1 MGSNPTGRV
10 NYKMIKACV
19 FDLDNTLLDFMRMKR
34 EAVEMAVEAM
44 IDAGLKIEKEKAIEK
59 IFRLYEQTHIEDQHI
74 FDRFL
79 EVETGKV
86 DYKILAAGIVAYR
99 KAKTANMMLYPHV
112 RFVLTE
118 LLRMGLKLGVISDA
132 PRLQAW
138 TRLAEVGLHTLF
150 DAVITW
156 DDTGVR
162 KPNPEPF
169 IAVLEKLNAK
179 PEESIMV
186 GDWAERDIY
195 GAKELGMITVFARY
209 GDTFGTQNSGADYE
223 INDPLELID
232 IVKSLNKNV

>member
-1 MGSNPTGRV
+1 
-10 NYKMIKACV
+10 MIKACI

-34 EAVEMAVEAM
+34 ESVEMAVEAM
-44 IDAGLKIEKEKAIEK
+44 IDAGLKIKKEYAIEK
-59 IFRLYEQTHIEDQHI
+59 IFKLYGETHIEDQKI

-79 EVETGKV
+79 EIELGNI

-99 KAKTANMMLYPHV
+99 KAKTANMILYPHIK
-112 RFVLTE
+112 FVLTE

-138 TRLAEVGLHTLF
+138 TRLAEVGLHTIF

-156 DDTGVR
+156 DDTGIR

-169 IAVLEKLNAK
+169 VAILKKLDVKPHNAL
-179 PEESIMV
+179 MV

-195 GAKELGMITVFARY
+195 GAKEVGMITVFARY
-209 GDTFGTQNSGADYE
+209 GDTFGTKNSGADFE
-223 INDPLELID
+223 IDDPLELIE
-232 IVKSLNKNV
+232 IVKKLNENQGT

>member
-1 MGSNPTGRV
+1 
-10 NYKMIKACV
+10 MIKACV
-19 FDLDNTLLDFMRMKR
+19 FDLDNTLLDFMRMKK

-44 IDAGLKIEKEKAIEK
+44 IDAGLDIKKEKAIEK
-59 IFRLYEQTHIEDQHI
+59 IFKLYSETHIEDQKI

-79 EVETGKV
+79 EVEKGKV

-99 KAKTANMMLYPHV
+99 RAKQANMILYPHV

-132 PRLQAW
+132 PRLQVW
-138 TRLAEVGLHTLF
+138 TRLAEVGLHTIF
-150 DAVITW
+150 DAVVTW

-169 IAVLEKLNAK
+169 LAVLKKLNIEPSSA
-179 PEESIMV
+179 IMV

-195 GAKELGMITVFARY
+195 GAKEVGMITVFAKY
-209 GDTFGTQNSGADYE
+209 GDTFGTKNSGADYD
-223 INDPLELID
+223 INDPLELIS
-232 IVKSLNKNV
+232 IVKELNKQ

>member
-1 MGSNPTGRV
+1 
-10 NYKMIKACV
+10 MIKACV
-19 FDLDNTLLDFMRMKR
+19 FDLDNTLLDFMRMKK

-44 IDAGLKIEKEKAIEK
+44 IDAGLKIKKEKAIEK
-59 IFRLYEQTHIEDQHI
+59 IFKLYEQTHIEDQKI

-79 EVETGKV
+79 EVETGHI

-99 KAKTANMMLYPHV
+99 KAKAANMILYPHV

-138 TRLAEVGLHTLF
+138 TRLAEVGLHTMF

-156 DDTGVR
+156 DDTGIR

-169 IAVLEKLNAK
+169 LAVLKKLNVK
-179 PEESIMV
+179 PEEAIMV

-195 GAKELGMITVFARY
+195 GAKEVGMITVFAKY
-209 GDTFGTQNSGADYE
+209 GDTFGTKNSGAHYE
-223 INDPLELID
+223 IEDPLELIE
-232 IVKSLNKNV
+232 IVKKLNENQ

>member
-1 MGSNPTGRV
+1 
-10 NYKMIKACV
+10 MIKACI

-34 EAVEMAVEAM
+34 ESVEMAVEAM
-44 IDAGLKIEKEKAIEK
+44 IDAGLKIKKEAAIEK
-59 IFRLYEQTHIEDQHI
+59 IFKLYSETHIEDQKI

-79 EVETGKV
+79 EIELGYI

-99 KAKTANMMLYPHV
+99 KAKTANMILYPHI

-138 TRLAEVGLHTLF
+138 TRLAEVGLHTIF
-150 DAVITW
+150 NAVITW
-156 DDTGVR
+156 DDTGIR

-169 IAVLEKLNAK
+169 LAVLKKLEVQ

-195 GAKELGMITVFARY
+195 GAKEVGMITVFAKY
-209 GDTFGTQNSGADYE
+209 GDTFGTKNSGAHYE
-223 INDPLELID
+223 IEDPLELLD
-232 IVKSLNKNV
+232 IVKKLNEVK

>member
-1 MGSNPTGRV
+1 
-10 NYKMIKACV
+10 MIKGCV

-34 EAVEMAVEAM
+34 ESVDMAVEAM
-44 IDAGLKIEKEKAIEK
+44 IDAGLKIKKETAIEK
-59 IFRLYEQTHIEDQHI
+59 IFKLYSETHIEDQKI

-79 EVETGKV
+79 EIELGFV

-99 KAKTANMMLYPHV
+99 KAKTANMILYPHI

-138 TRLAEVGLHTLF
+138 TRLAEVGLHTIF
-150 DAVITW
+150 NAVITW
-156 DDTGVR
+156 DDTGIR

-169 IAVLEKLNAK
+169 LAVLKKLDIE
-179 PEESIMV
+179 PRESIMV

-195 GAKELGMITVFARY
+195 GAKEVGMITVFAKY
-209 GDTFGTQNSGADYE
+209 GDTFGTKNSGAHYE
-223 INDPLELID
+223 IEDPLELLD
-232 IVKSLNKNV
+232 IIKKLNEIE

>member
-1 MGSNPTGRV
+1 
-10 NYKMIKACV
+10 MIKTCI

-34 EAVEMAVEAM
+34 ESVEMAVEAM
-44 IDAGLKIEKEKAIEK
+44 IDAGLKIKKEAAIEK
-59 IFRLYEQTHIEDQHI
+59 IFKLYSETHIEDQKI

-79 EVETGKV
+79 EIELGYI

-99 KAKTANMMLYPHV
+99 KAKTANMILYPHIK
-112 RFVLTE
+112 FVLTE

-138 TRLAEVGLHTLF
+138 TRLAEVGLHTIF
-150 DAVITW
+150 NAVITW
-156 DDTGVR
+156 DDTGIR

-169 IAVLEKLNAK
+169 LAVLKKLEVK

-195 GAKELGMITVFARY
+195 GAKEVGMITVFAKY
-209 GDTFGTQNSGADYE
+209 GDAFGTKISGAHYE
-223 INDPLELID
+223 IEDPLELLD
-232 IVKSLNKNV
+232 IVKKLNEVK

>member
-1 MGSNPTGRV
+1 
-10 NYKMIKACV
+10 MIKACI

-34 EAVEMAVEAM
+34 ESVEMAVEAM
-44 IDAGLKIEKEKAIEK
+44 IDAGLKIKKDHAIEK
-59 IFRLYEQTHIEDQHI
+59 IFKLYRETHIEDQRI

-79 EVETGKV
+79 EIELGYV

-99 KAKTANMMLYPHV
+99 RAKTANMILYPHIKY
-112 RFVLTE
+112 VLTE

-138 TRLAEVGLHTLF
+138 TRLAEVGLHTIF

-169 IAVLEKLNAK
+169 LAILKKLDVEPHNAL
-179 PEESIMV
+179 MV

-195 GAKELGMITVFARY
+195 GAKEVGMITVFARY
-209 GDTFGTQNSGADYE
+209 GDTFGTKNSGADFE
-223 INDPLELID
+223 IDDPLELIE
-232 IVKSLNKNV
+232 IVKKLNENKGA